1 MVVVIA
7 VVVGMVMAEGGGRD
21 RMRMP
26 YPHTPIYYIHTS
38 TTTTTRPLAMSYLP
52 EKVSVA
58 PLVLLSVVDHY
69 NRTSTSGKNRVV
81 GAILGERVSDVNSGG
96 GGVVRVTNSF
106 AVPFEEDARNPD
118 VWYLDHNYIEGMQD
132 MFKKINAKEK
142 LIGWYHSGPRLRS
155 ADMAINEVLK
165 RFCPH
170 PMLLI
175 VDVNPEKVGI
185 PTDAYFAVDE
195 VKADGSSAGRTFYH
209 VPGEI
214 RAEDAEEIGVEHLL
228 RDVRNAAAG
237 TLATR
242 ISQQLSSLKGLSG
255 RLQGIAAYLD
265 RVLKG
270 ELPVNHEIL
279 GELQNVFNLLPNLSA
294 SQNAVLE
301 RAFTTNANDQLMIVY
316 LSSMVR
322 AVVAFHDMI
331 DNKIQNKK
339 KLGLLDQE
347 KEVKPKKKNDEPE
360 PVNAN

>member
-1 MVVVIA
+1 
-7 VVVGMVMAEGGGRD
+7 
-21 RMRMP
+21 
-26 YPHTPIYYIHTS
+26 
-38 TTTTTRPLAMSYLP
+38 MSYIP

-81 GAILGERVSDVNSGG
+81 GAILGETHGDASKEGS
-96 GGVVRVTNSF
+96 GVVRVTNSF
-106 AVPFEEDARNPD
+106 AVPFEEDLRDPS
-118 VWYLDHNYIEGMQD
+118 VWYLDHNYIEGMRD

-142 LIGWYHSGPRLRS
+142 LIGWYHSGPSLRG

-165 RFCPH
+165 RFTPH

-175 VDVNPEKVGI
+175 VNVNPEKVGI

-195 VKADGSSAGRTFYH
+195 VKSDGTSAGRTFYH

-242 ISQQLSSLKGLSG
+242 ISQQLASLQGLSG
-255 RLQGIAAYLD
+255 RLHGISRYLD
-265 RVLKG
+265 RVLDG
-270 ELPVNHEIL
+270 ELPVNHAVL

-294 SQNAVLE
+294 AQSTVLE
-301 RAFTTNANDQLMIVY
+301 RAFTVNTNDQLMIVY
-316 LSSMVR
+316 LSSLVR
-322 AVVAFHDMI
+322 AVIAFHDMI
-331 DNKIQNKK
+331 DNKIQNKL
-339 KLGLLDQE
+339 KLKSLSEDVPAASE
-347 KEVKPKKKNDEPE
+347 TSKV
-360 PVNAN
+360 